1 MKLKKIKRYILTFV
15 ICLLGA
21 FAFNFIE
28 AKAYVSVGGIRVS
41 EPGSYYVYQGSEN
54 RQIVFYGNSS
64 NNKIS
69 MFYYNDNADTYAFYP
84 SCVSSVVN
92 MNIVCSGNRVNG
104 QIGNSLPNASQNNI
118 TITPLD
124 FNNIRTTWAND
135 GDVQDYQLVD
145 ISILYYD
152 FGYEDGE
159 RVGFNQ
165 GYEEGRS
172 IGYEEGAN
180 SSNTLVGM
188 VGAIFT
194 GPVTM
199 FQQIFNFNVLGINFA
214 EMLLGLVT
222 LLVVIWLI
230 KKFI

>member
-1 MKLKKIKRYILTFV
+1 MKLKKIRNYILTFV
-15 ICLLGA
+15 ICLFSA
-21 FAFNFIE
+21 FVFNSVE
-28 AKAYVSVGGIRVS
+28 TKAYTSVGGIQIS
-41 EPGSYYVYQGSEN
+41 EPASYYVYQGDQN
-54 RQIVFYGNSS
+54 RQIIFYGNV
-64 NNKIS
+64 NDLNKIS
-69 MFYYNDNADTYAFYP
+69 MFYYNDTSGTYAFYP
-84 SCVSSVVN
+84 SCTASMV
-92 MNIVCSGNRVNG
+92 NIVCSGNRVNG
-104 QIGNSLPNASQNNI
+104 GIGNSLPSSSQNNI
-118 TITPLD
+118 TITPLGS
-124 FNNIRTTWAND
+124 NKIRTTWAND
-135 GDVQDYQLVD
+135 GDVQEYDLVD
-145 ISILYYD
+145 ISTLYYD

-180 SSNTLVGM
+180 ASNTLVGM

-199 FQQIFNFNVLGINFA
+199 FEQIFNFNVLGINFA